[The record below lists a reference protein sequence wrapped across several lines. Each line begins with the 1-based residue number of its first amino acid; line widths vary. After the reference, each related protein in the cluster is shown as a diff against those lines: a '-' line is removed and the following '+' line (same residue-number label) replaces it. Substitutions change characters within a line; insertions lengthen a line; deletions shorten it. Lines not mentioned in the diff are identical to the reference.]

1 MTTPTER
8 KRVFDAWARL
18 YDTAEGSPAERAAYQ
33 ALSLVDVD
41 RRGRTGTRQ
50 AAHPSRVTRTVRLLR
65 FRARLHGLQLRAAVR
80 HALRPD
86 LIQPT
91 NEGPDL
97 SLSTLLTSAA
107 ALAALLFLAGVP
119 YLIGVAK

>member
-41 RRGRTGTRQ
+41 RRGRTGTRK
-50 AAHPSRVTRTVRLLR
+50 AAQPSRVTRTVSLMR
-65 FRARLHGLQLRAAVR
+65 FRVRLHVLQLRAAVR
-80 HALRPD
+80 HATRPD

-97 SLSTLLTSAA
+97 SLQTVVLMVLLY
-107 ALAALLFLAGVP
+107 LAVNGAWFLLMTP
-119 YLIGVAK
+119 